1 VGAFEWRDEFIGTM
15 RFVPM
20 RGGLSSMEELLR
32 TRAAAWAPPAGRNWE
47 FGRLVLD
54 PRYRAGPEMLQ
65 KCVFLAVSHLVQ
77 HFDCENAY
85 ASCNNVLSR
94 LYRRFGFSV
103 ITSDVRVAGE
113 EKPFNL
119 IHART
124 ADVLRAAAGD
134 DMERALAH
142 RLLSA

>member
-1 VGAFEWRDEFIGTM
+1 M

-20 RGGLSSMEELLR
+20 RGGLSSMEEMLR
-32 TRAAAWAPPAGRNWE
+32 TCATGWSPPAGLSWE
-47 FGRLVLD
+47 FGRLALD

-65 KCVFLAVSHLVQ
+65 KCVFLAVSHLVE
-77 HFDCENAY
+77 HFDCVNAY

-103 ITSDVRVAGE
+103 ITGDVRVPGE

-124 ADVLRAAAGD
+124 ADVLLAAAGCD
-134 DMERALAH
+134 RERALAH
-142 RLLSA
+142 RLLGA

>member
-32 TRAAAWAPPAGRNWE
+32 NRAPAWSLPSGKNWE
-47 FGRLVLD
+47 FGRLALD

-65 KCVFLAVSHLVQ
+65 RCVFLAVSHLLR
-77 HFDCENAY
+77 HFDCHNAY

-103 ITSDVRVAGE
+103 IATDVRIAGE

-124 ADVLRAAAGD
+124 ADVLMAAAATD
-134 DMERALAH
+134 QERALAH
-142 RLLSA
+142 RLLGV